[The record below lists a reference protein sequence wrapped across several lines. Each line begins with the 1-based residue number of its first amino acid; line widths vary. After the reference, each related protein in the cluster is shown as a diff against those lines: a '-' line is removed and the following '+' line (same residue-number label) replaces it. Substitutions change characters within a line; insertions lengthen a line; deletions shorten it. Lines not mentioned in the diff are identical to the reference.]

1 VAAAIADK
9 LDRRKT
15 VIAGEVAAAVL
26 YASIAIGYNLIWLYV
41 AQFAIEA
48 AGLFT
53 QPAKQVIW
61 VAIVPKKLLATANQI
76 SLMSV
81 YGTVPVAAA
90 VFALLSAADRVIGG
104 QSTATSGSVNAAIVI
119 ALLLNTLTF
128 LVSASTVFLSRAD
141 IPVMPDQHEREQGIF
156 SLIREGVAF
165 VRTHPLIRGL
175 YIGIIGAFAGG
186 GLTVGVAQLWVLTLS
201 AGAAGYAVMFGAV
214 FTGLAIGLLIGPR
227 MLPGFSRS
235 RVFGLSIGGAG
246 VALVISSLIHD
257 YILALVLATSVG
269 LFAGMAWIIGYTLIG
284 YEVEDR
290 LRGRTFAFVI
300 SSVRLMLLA
309 TIAVG
314 PVLAGSLGSHDVK
327 IGHTH
332 LLLTG
337 PGLTLLIGGVITLVV
352 SLYAT
357 ARSGRTRLRLRDM
370 LRRRLIRGIGR
381 DAGQAG
387 LLLTVDG
394 VDGRATARYAA
405 LLADA
410 ARGLGAVVVETAEPT
425 DSPVGRRVA
434 ELLETTGGVEPET
447 AALLSAADRAEHVAT
462 VIRPALERGEVVVCD
477 RFVLTSLAVHGA
489 EHGADVEHIRDVNA
503 WSTDALLPDLVLVVT
518 GANVDH
524 SAEQALLAEA
534 EMDPDRC
541 VLCSAEVSDM
551 LPTVVVDKLVR
562 VLGARRHVLAD
573 AAERPGEPAR

>member
-1 VAAAIADK
+1 
-9 LDRRKT
+9 
-15 VIAGEVAAAVL
+15 
-26 YASIAIGYNLIWLYV
+26 
-41 AQFAIEA
+41 
-48 AGLFT
+48 
-53 QPAKQVIW
+53 
-61 VAIVPKKLLATANQI
+61 
-76 SLMSV
+76 M
-81 YGTVPVAAA
+81 
-90 VFALLSAADRVIGG
+90 
-104 QSTATSGSVNAAIVI
+104 
-119 ALLLNTLTF
+119 
-128 LVSASTVFLSRAD
+128 
-141 IPVMPDQHEREQGIF
+141 
-156 SLIREGVAF
+156 
-165 VRTHPLIRGL
+165 
-175 YIGIIGAFAGG
+175 
-186 GLTVGVAQLWVLTLS
+186 
-201 AGAAGYAVMFGAV
+201 
-214 FTGLAIGLLIGPR
+214 
-227 MLPGFSRS
+227 
-235 RVFGLSIGGAG
+235 
-246 VALVISSLIHD
+246 
-257 YILALVLATSVG
+257 
-269 LFAGMAWIIGYTLIG
+269 
-284 YEVEDR
+284 
-290 LRGRTFAFVI
+290 
-300 SSVRLMLLA
+300 
-309 TIAVG
+309 
-314 PVLAGSLGSHDVK
+314 
-327 IGHTH
+327 
-332 LLLTG
+332 
-337 PGLTLLIGGVITLVV
+337 TLVV

-551 LPTVVVDKLVR
+551 LPTVVIDKLVR